1 MNILIFGLPG
11 SGKST
16 FASNLCKG
24 VDVAHFNGDVVRDM
38 FNEKKFTEQDR
49 IDQVIRM
56 EKLCNMTK
64 KHCVVDFVCPYDQF
78 RSFYDVKI
86 FMNTIESGRYD
97 DTNKVFEKPHKV
109 DYEISSYNYS
119 DIIKEITTRF

>member
-1 MNILIFGLPG
+1 MNILVFGLPG

-16 FASNLCKG
+16 FASNLCEG
-24 VDVAHFNGDVVRDM
+24 MDVAYFNGDVIRDM
-38 FNEKKFTEQDR
+38 FNEKKFTKQDR

-78 RSFYDVKI
+78 RNFYDVKI
-86 FMNTIESGRYD
+86 FINTIESGRYG

-109 DYEISSYNYS
+109 DYEINNYNYGN
-119 DIIKEITTRF
+119 IIKEITTRF

>member
-16 FASNLCKG
+16 FASNLCEG
-24 VDVAHFNGDVVRDM
+24 MDVAYFNGEVIRDM

-78 RSFYDVKI
+78 RNFYDVKI
-86 FMNTIESGRYD
+86 FINTIESGRYD
-97 DTNKVFEKPHKV
+97 DTNKVFEKPDKV
-109 DYEISSYNYS
+109 DYEINNYNYGN
-119 DIIKEITTRF
+119 IIKEITTRF